1 MTPFLNLFLMFFR
14 IGLFSFGGGY
24 AMLPL
29 IFQSVQQFGIM
40 TADEFSRLVA
50 LSQVTPG
57 PIAVNAATYVG
68 YQYVGFA
75 GALIATAGVA
85 LPSFILVHIVMR
97 FMQKFE
103 ESELM
108 ESILR
113 GIRPATVG
121 LIASAVIFL
130 AETSIFNGPLLSAAN
145 FENIKEY
152 INLLP
157 SLIFIGTIILAAKFN
172 IGPIKLTLLAGLIG
186 AVVIR

>member
-1 MTPFLNLFLMFFR
+1 MTPFVNLFVMFFR

-29 IFQSVQQFGIM
+29 IFQGVQEFGIM
-40 TADEFSRLVA
+40 TASEFSRLVA

-68 YQYVGFA
+68 YQYAGLA
-75 GALIATAGVA
+75 GAAVATFGVA
-85 LPSFILVHIVMR
+85 FPSFILVLTVLHFLKR
-97 FMQKFE
+97 FE
-103 ESELM
+103 ESGPLNAV
-108 ESILR
+108 LY

-130 AETSIFNGPLLSAAN
+130 AETSILNGPLLSARLIDDVKN
-145 FENIKEY
+145 Y

-157 SLIFIGTIILAAKFN
+157 CLVFIGTIILAGKFK
-172 IGPIKLTLLAGLIG
+172 IGPIKLTILAGIIG
-186 AVVIR
+186 ALVIR

>member
-1 MTPFLNLFLMFFR
+1 MPFFHLFLMFFR

-29 IFQSVQQFGIM
+29 IFQGVQDFGIM
-40 TADEFSRLVA
+40 TAAEFSRLVA

-68 YQYVGFA
+68 YQYA
-75 GALIATAGVA
+75 GLGGAAAATLGAA
-85 LPSFILVHIVMR
+85 LPSLLLILIVMH
-97 FMQKFE
+97 FIQKFE
-103 ESELM
+103 ESKSLNAV
-108 ESILR
+108 LC

-130 AETSIFNGPLLSAAN
+130 AENSIFNGSLLSGQII
-145 FENIKEY
+145 ENPMDY

-157 SLIFIGTIILAAKFN
+157 IAIFLGTIVLAGKFN
-172 IGPIKLTLLAGLIG
+172 VGPIKLTILAGAIG
-186 AVVIR
+186 ALVIR